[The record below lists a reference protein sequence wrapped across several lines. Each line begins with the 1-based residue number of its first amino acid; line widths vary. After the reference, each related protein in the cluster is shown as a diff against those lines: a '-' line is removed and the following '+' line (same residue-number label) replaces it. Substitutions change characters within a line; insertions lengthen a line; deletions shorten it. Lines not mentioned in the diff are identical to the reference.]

1 MEAQVRFER
10 TIKALQ
16 AHVLATSLPRQM
28 AAGAGYDPTPTVS
41 KTVVLPLY

>member
-1 MEAQVRFER
+1 MEARARFER
-10 TIKALQ
+10 AVGELQ
-16 AHVLATSLPRQM
+16 SRVLASSLPRHM